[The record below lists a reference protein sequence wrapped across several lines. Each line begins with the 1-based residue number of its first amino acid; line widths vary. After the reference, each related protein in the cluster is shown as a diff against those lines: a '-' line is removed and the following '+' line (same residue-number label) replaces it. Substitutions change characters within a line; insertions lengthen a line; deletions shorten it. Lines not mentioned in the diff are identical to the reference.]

1 MPLGTTNS
9 DPTSDRKM
17 SFFTPVFRPD
27 LWEIM
32 LSLHPLRLERQQKRF
47 LKINFE
53 FPYSSFFFYSEGNWN
68 DKYLHTPALVVSSKI
83 IPNSRPKWAKS
94 IPVFR
99 PKPGKN
105 STFCGCTYLQGLCKG
120 VTPPPPAPTWTLRK
134 SGNKTR
140 NFLASYLCAW
150 NAILVAFFTH
160 NWICWTLLLV
170 VKLHQNNNIKKNNFF
185 SDSYICNDYYYIF
198 FLSTK

>member
-1 MPLGTTNS
+1 
-9 DPTSDRKM
+9 M

-47 LKINFE
+47 LKIHFE

-68 DKYLHTPALVVSSKI
+68 DKYLHTLALVVPSKT
-83 IPNSRPKWAKS
+83 IPDSRPKWAKC
-94 IPVFR
+94 IPDFR
-99 PKPGKN
+99 PKRRKN
-105 STFCGCTYLQGLCKG
+105 PTRWGGTYLHGLCKG
-120 VTPPPPAPTWTLRK
+120 VIPPPPPAPTWTLRK
-134 SGNKTR
+134 SGKEIH

-150 NAILVAFFTH
+150 NAILVAVFTH

-170 VKLHQNNNIKKNNFF
+170 VKLH
-185 SDSYICNDYYYIF
+185 SGYICNDYYYIF
-198 FLSTK
+198 FYLDKVKE